1 MDELTVIKDDIG
13 YKLQLPDVTDA
24 NIEVNI

>member
-1 MDELTVIKDDIG
+1 MDEITVIKDDVG
-13 YKLQLPDVTDA
+13 YNLQLPDVTDA